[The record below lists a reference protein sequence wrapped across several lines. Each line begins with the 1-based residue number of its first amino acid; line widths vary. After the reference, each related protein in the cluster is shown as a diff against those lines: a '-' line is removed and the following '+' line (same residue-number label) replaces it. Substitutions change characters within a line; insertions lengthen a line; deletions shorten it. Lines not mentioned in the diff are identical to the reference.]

1 MIAYDPLAKQKAPK
15 ALADALTW
23 INTALTDFG
32 ITGIALRPLID
43 LLKTALQNSNAA
55 VRTSATKTLVTLKL
69 FAGSSRLRCVLLFD
83 DMSY

>member
-43 LLKTALQNSNAA
+43 LLRLHYKIQMRPCEQ
-55 VRTSATKTLVTLKL
+55 VQPKL
-69 FAGSSRLRCVLLFD
+69 
-83 DMSY
+83 